1 MTNGISHVADVMAR
15 IEGDLG
21 DLSEA
26 CLSTLADEQV
36 ACLLTACTNL
46 AARLTHATSRVAA
59 EAHRREL
66 GDKVGARHT
75 ANWWA
80 HHSRL
85 TKTEAARRLRLARAL
100 EDPFHHP
107 VATALAEGSIHTD
120 HAQVIIQAL
129 ADLPHDLPQTTRAK
143 ARDHLLEIAGT
154 FNPDELKQLARG
166 LLHVVDPERG
176 EAEDAKKLQDEED
189 EANASARITFNNDG
203 HGKIHGRFTLPALHG
218 ELFRNH
224 LLALA
229 DPRRTLPGD
238 PTTNNQHTDG
248 PSAGRGQPDNQHRGG
263 RRDGPVITPE
273 RLGQALIEYLER
285 FPTDHLPTH
294 AGSSIA
300 VMVTIDITH
309 LLTDHGYATLA
320 NGERIT
326 AGQARRLACQAGIIP
341 AVLDSN
347 SETLDL
353 GRTRRLFSTTQ
364 HRALALRDQGCTTIG
379 CGMPASICHAHH
391 NHPWSLGGRTDL
403 ANARLLC
410 PHHHRLIHHPG
421 YTHRIGADNKIRFR
435 RIT

>member
-1 MTNGISHVADVMAR
+1 MTNGTSYVDDVMAR

-21 DLSEA
+21 DLSQA
-26 CLSTLADEQV
+26 CLSTLADAQV
-36 ACLLTACTNL
+36 ASLLTACTNL

-80 HHSRL
+80 HHARL

-107 VATALAEGSIHTD
+107 VATALADGAIHTD

-129 ADLPHDLPQTTRAK
+129 ADLPHDLPQTSRTK
-143 ARDHLLEIAGT
+143 ARDHLLDIAGT

-229 DPRRTLPGD
+229 DPRRTLPSD
-238 PTTNNQHTDG
+238 PTTND
-248 PSAGRGQPDNQHRGG
+248 PSASRGEAGSP

-273 RLGQALIEYLER
+273 RLGQALLEYLER

-300 VMVTIDITH
+300 VMVTINITH
-309 LLTDHGYATLA
+309 LLTDNGYATLA

-341 AVLDSN
+341 AVLNSN

-391 NHPWSLGGRTDL
+391 NHPWSKGGPTNL
-403 ANARLLC
+403 AN
-410 PHHHRLIHHPG
+410 
-421 YTHRIGADNKIRFR
+421 R
-435 RIT
+435 RQFSVVERRRRTRRCVETMAEPDVTLG